1 MLKYNIIQQR
11 NALNANSEV
20 MYYPRLTESHKY
32 DLDYVA
38 DIISRRSSLTK
49 GDIVST
55 LVSLENVIPELLR
68 RGGRVELGNLGSFSL
83 QSNAA
88 TSSKKSGVTWR
99 SFLKL
104 TTRFRAGKALK
115 IRMEEVKF
123 SLSSKKTA

>member
-1 MLKYNIIQQR
+1 MLKYKIIQQR
-11 NALNANSEV
+11 NALNENSEV

-38 DIISRRSSLTK
+38 DMISMRSSLTK
-49 GDIVST
+49 GDIVFT
-55 LVSLENVIPELLR
+55 LVSLEDIIPELLR
-68 RGGRVELGNLGSFSL
+68 EGGRVELGKLGSFSL

-88 TSSKKSGVTWR
+88 TSSEKSGVTWR

-115 IRMEEVKF
+115 IR
-123 SLSSKKTA
+123 LSQVNFRLSNR